1 MKLFEC
7 STMLRAYMMLSAA
20 LYAWTAITQDET
32 LIYRIANYDAAALG
46 AMYAMGILAALGLI
60 DLLVNDLMPARFVID
75 RALQD
80 RHLVN
85 MGLSLCFAVQM
96 FTTVR
101 YDLPLSAMPYYALYA
116 GFIPLSA
123 FADVHRRFKNKKG
136 CPP

>member
-1 MKLFEC
+1 MKPIEC

-20 LYAWTAITQDET
+20 LYAVTAITQPET
-32 LIYRIANYDAAALG
+32 LLFKIANHDATALG
-46 AMYAMGILAALGLI
+46 AMYLMGLFAVLGMI
-60 DLLVNDLMPARFVID
+60 DLVVNDLMPERFVIR

-101 YDLPLSAMPYYALYA
+101 YELPLSAMPYYALYA
-116 GFIPLSA
+116 VFIPLSA
-123 FADVHRRFKNKKG
+123 FADVQRRFKNKKG
-136 CPP
+136 CS